1 MAGTPHRMWW
11 WWGTWIFAC
20 HNRWM
25 GPRASFAAGNFRRN
39 FEDPTWL
46 WGLTF
51 PTVRSSPRLR
61 EACGHR
67 RSSPWMSGLEILRV
81 STEGQAISGFLFLRG
96 SERSAGDLTHTPHP
110 PNPSCTVSFFFFFA
124 LFGNLS
130 LVSLMAKEMF
140 YGAPQK
146 KKHKPKCI
154 RYPPPGIVMTAF
166 SRSFPSPSPSSS
178 LAWLSQTPKSRQ
190 FFCKL

>member
-146 KKHKPKCI
+146 KKTQTKMHPVSTTWNCYDCLLTVISKSFSFFVS
-154 RYPPPGIVMTAF
+154 GLAF
-166 SRSFPSPSPSSS
+166 PNPQIQAVF
-178 LAWLSQTPKSRQ
+178 L
-190 FFCKL
+190 